1 MFSRA
6 AKDLLRNTISSVDH
20 HNRVLE
26 EQEMWR
32 QWELEQGLTMMVS
45 DEAIKAHCAPEEP
58 SASSGRKRPRSH
70 SSSGDSNQEAKRSF
84 HWTRQLAM
92 AKETD
97 PERWGHSG
105 YRELYPEEFKP
116 SPPSSSCDGSETKK
130 RSKRHKKKHRYKQR
144 HKHVCSK
151 HKSKQSQDSD
161 AEDLASEFL
170 RERRKHKQQA
180 TTGSLSNSHRSR
192 SRRRHHERNTPSS
205 DSDTSERKQ
214 HRHPSSSSTSSSDS
228 ELVWEERKT

>member
-92 AKETD
+92 AKERD

>member
-58 SASSGRKRPRSH
+58 SPSSGRKRPRSH
-70 SSSGDSNQEAKRSF
+70 SSSGDSSQGAKRSF

-92 AKETD
+92 AKEAD
-97 PERWGHSG
+97 PDRWGHSG
-105 YRELYPEEFKP
+105 YKELYPEEFRP
-116 SPPSSSCDGSETKK
+116 SPPSSSCGGSDTKK
-130 RSKRHKKKHRYKQR
+130 RSKSHKKKRRYKQR

-161 AEDLASEFL
+161 PEDLASEFL

-180 TTGSLSNSHRSR
+180 TPGSSSSSHRSR
-192 SRRRHHERNTPSS
+192 SRRRHRERNTPSS
-205 DSDTSERKQ
+205 DSDASERK
-214 HRHPSSSSTSSSDS
+214 HHGHPSSSSSFSSDS